1 MDFVTILEENIRNI
15 IVGFVDAIPE
25 IVISVIVLIC
35 TWGLTKIQMRFMPQ
49 ILKKIRF
56 KPVLADFL
64 STLISGFIWI
74 SGILIS
80 CGILFPSITP
90 GKILTALGLGSIA
103 VGFAFKDIFEN
114 FIAGVL
120 IILREPFKI
129 GDIIEVDNVDGIVIT
144 ISVRDTVIHDLN
156 QEKIVI
162 PNAMIFKNKV
172 RVFTA
177 FEKRRASAIC
187 GIAYKEDIETAKQCI
202 MKALDGLDTISK
214 DHKVEIKV
222 VKFNDSSVDIQ
233 ILWFTDSR
241 PAEIRHSKDQVLT
254 AIKKA
259 LDTEGIEIP
268 FPYRTLVFQN
278 ELCLKNTE
286 NKP

>member
-1 MDFVTILEENIRNI
+1 
-15 IVGFVDAIPE
+15 
-25 IVISVIVLIC
+25 
-35 TWGLTKIQMRFMPQ
+35 MPQ

-129 GDIIEVDNVDGIVIT
+129 GDIIEVDNV
-144 ISVRDTVIHDLN
+144 
-156 QEKIVI
+156 
-162 PNAMIFKNKV
+162 
-172 RVFTA
+172 
-177 FEKRRASAIC
+177 
-187 GIAYKEDIETAKQCI
+187 
-202 MKALDGLDTISK
+202 
-214 DHKVEIKV
+214 
-222 VKFNDSSVDIQ
+222 
-233 ILWFTDSR
+233 
-241 PAEIRHSKDQVLT
+241 
-254 AIKKA
+254 
-259 LDTEGIEIP
+259 
-268 FPYRTLVFQN
+268 
-278 ELCLKNTE
+278 
-286 NKP
+286 